1 MKHFRHLPFVGFS
14 LLCAGLHT
22 SCIDNSYDLDETD
35 YTLGIETDITLPA
48 CSTGDIYLRS
58 FMDLEEDGIIQYVWD
73 EELQDSIFCV
83 RKSGEAD
90 IDPIRI
96 NEIKI
101 AKPQLSPIET
111 EISLR
116 DIVGLQEQKK
126 NKVKVTIKNPLLGN
140 DIEVNVNDTAFIY
153 DLKEGDAK
161 YSIKN
166 AGADHIST
174 DIISIEKVGI
184 DMVEVTLSIQL
195 NGFPNYIPY
204 MHLDNMSLS
213 YPVDLNVTNCEF
225 NGEECK
231 VDNGKIILSGDKG
244 DPIKISDGVKLKL
257 AINGLQTGE
266 CFTFDPQTH
275 HVELNGEFTL
285 NGSFR
290 IETSEFDEAELSKK
304 INSLTAKDIQEFLS
318 GNWNSLIPMTL
329 GVVGTADFNKDVV
342 IKTFTG
348 QVTHSVGSIAPI
360 KLDNLPD
367 FLTDEDAVLDLYNPV
382 LLLSVNNYIPST
394 IQTGFELKSNTCDTP
409 VKTEEI
415 DIDYGYNFYYIA
427 DKETNTFPASFF
439 PDGMGIEVQRVEFT
453 GSVPNLIKKIPEQVE
468 INVSPVGLYAQELDI
483 TKEYDVDINYEVFA
497 PFTFGDEFMMVYSDT
512 EQGWAKD
519 LGEMDKLNAERLE
532 LNGKIDSDLPATLV
546 LTLIPLD
553 KNGNKIDALEVNDV
567 EIEGNKTNQNFT
579 LIIKAAKGHSL
590 NDVLAGK
597 NGVNQLDGI
606 KYSAV
611 ITGENQKTL
620 KKDANIRLHGI
631 NVSVKGTISY
641 DAN

>member
-90 IDPIRI
+90 IAPIRI
-96 NEIKI
+96 EEIKI
-101 AKPQLSPIET
+101 KKPQLSQIET
-111 EISLR
+111 NISLK
-116 DIVGLQEQKK
+116 DYVGAINERAY
-126 NKVKVTIKNPLLGN
+126 NKAKVTINIFGKDFEIEEKNHQTFVYELQEN
-140 DIEVNVNDTAFIY
+140 
-153 DLKEGDAK
+153 DAK
-161 YSIKN
+161 YEIS
-166 AGADHIST
+166 GATANNISA
-174 DIISIEKVGI
+174 DLVSIEKVGFES
-184 DMVEVTLSIQL
+184 VVATFSIQL
-195 NGFPNYIPY
+195 HDFPPYIPY
-204 MHLDNMSLS
+204 VHLDNMTLS
-213 YPVDLNVTNCEF
+213 YPTDLLISGCEF
-225 NGEECK
+225 NGKPRDVKDGTIRLSEEGGCQ
-231 VDNGKIILSGDKG
+231 
-244 DPIKISDGVKLKL
+244 IKIHDGIKLEL
-257 AINGLQTGE
+257 TINGLQSGKE
-266 CFTFDPQTH
+266 FTFNAEEH
-275 HVELNGEFTL
+275 SVNLIGKFEL

-290 IETSEFDEAELSKK
+290 IETREFDGGKLSDK
-304 INSLTAKDIQEFLS
+304 INALTVQQITQFKNGDWS
-318 GNWNSLIPMTL
+318 SLIPTSI
-329 GVVGTADFNKDVV
+329 GVKGNADFNNDII

-348 QVTHSVGSIAPI
+348 EVKHDVGRIDPI

-367 FLTDEDAVLDLYNPV
+367 FLTDEDVVLDLDNPV
-382 LLLSVNNYIPST
+382 LLLSVNNKIPST
-394 IQTGFELKSNTCDTP
+394 IQTGFELKSNTYDTP

-427 DKETNTFPASFF
+427 DKETNTFPTSFF
-439 PDGMGIEVQRVEFT
+439 PDGMDIEVQRVEFT
-453 GSVPNLIKKIPEQVE
+453 GSVPALIKKIPEQVE
-468 INVSPVGLYAQELDI
+468 INVSPVKLHAQELDI
-483 TKEYDVDINYEVFA
+483 TQEHDVDINYEVFA
-497 PFTFGDEFMMVYSDT
+497 PLTFGDEFMMVYSDT

-579 LIIKAAKGHSL
+579 LTIKAAKGHSL

-611 ITGENQKTL
+611 IAGENQKTL